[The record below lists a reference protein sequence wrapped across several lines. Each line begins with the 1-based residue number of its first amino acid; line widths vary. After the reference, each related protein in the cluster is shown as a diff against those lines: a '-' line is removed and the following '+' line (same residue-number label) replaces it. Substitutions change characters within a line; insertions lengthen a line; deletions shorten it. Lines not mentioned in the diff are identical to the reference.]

1 MFELSNELKYRAM
14 RRKVHDDKYSIVGV
28 EIKNRRMNS
37 LQTLEALSQ
46 DVCSVSYLC
55 KVEQNKIEPNKA
67 FLRELCSRLELSD
80 DKVDYLFELRD
91 VIIEMIHAY
100 VIGDVSFIDM
110 CCEHGNGFENYR
122 FKIMLLINNL
132 AKRDFDLAYDNM
144 MNLMPLLSN
153 MGNFDLAIF
162 SMFSAITLF
171 YRFSFKEALDCLM
184 YLDDFNIC
192 DDIKVLKGVMIFKLH
207 FALNKSDTP
216 YWYDKAKMLL
226 FEHGYYNMIDELKYA
241 LCLYYIKNDCV
252 DTYELI
258 KNRITNRIDRNSLD
272 GINAVMNDNNLTG
285 LLNFSD
291 NELNEFAKTLK
302 MVINEPKSIENLLA
316 NKPNYYVIGFDYVLL
331 EYLSFES
338 YKDRLD
344 YIFKVGL
351 PNAYACGDDY
361 LKRYFIRE
369 VARMPIH
376 IRKNRAIV
384 RAFIL
389 AYGKDFSIV
398 DAEVFKYDDEED
410 KIY

>member
-14 RRKVHDDKYSIVGV
+14 RRKVHEDKYSIIGV
-28 EIKNRRMNS
+28 EIKNRRMNN

-91 VIIEMIHAY
+91 VLIEMIHAY
-100 VIGDVSFIDM
+100 IIGDVSFIDM
-110 CCEHGNGFENYR
+110 CCEHGSGFENYR
-122 FKIMLLINNL
+122 FKIMVMINNI
-132 AKRDFDLAYDNM
+132 AKCDFDLAYDNM

-162 SMFSAITLF
+162 SLFSAITLY
-171 YRFSFKEALDCLM
+171 YRFSFKEALDSLM
-184 YLDDFNIC
+184 YLDEFDIC
-192 DDIKVLKGVMIFKLH
+192 DDVKVLKGVMIFKLH

-216 YWYDKAKMLL
+216 YWYDKAKILL

-252 DTYELI
+252 DTFELV
-258 KNRITNRIDRNSLD
+258 KNRITNRIDRNSLT

-285 LLNFSD
+285 LLNYSD
-291 NELNEFAKTLK
+291 NELNLYAKTLK
-302 MVINEPKSIENLLA
+302 MVINDPKSISDFLA

-331 EYLSFES
+331 EYLAFES

-384 RAFIL
+384 KAFIL
-389 AYGKDFSIV
+389 AYGKDFSLV